1 MTDVPDALPRPTN
14 RPPTSD
20 PVRPPTPAPTPAAP
34 EEPADPSVMTLVE
47 HLSELRRRVFISIL
61 AIALGGIVG
70 FWKAPDVITLLL
82 QPLDQCCGGKVQLL
96 ALGSGFLL
104 YIKVAIVAGIAIGLP
119 VILYEIWAFVAPGLT
134 ERERRSILP
143 LIPLSVVFF
152 VLGLAV
158 AYVTLP
164 FAVQFLAGFQI
175 EGKVEL
181 IPTGEA
187 YFGFVTM
194 LFLVFGLVMEFP
206 ILLVL
211 LSRLGVIKLSVLRKS
226 RRYVF
231 LGIVIF
237 AVVITPGG
245 DPVSP
250 TVMSAVMYALY
261 EFTIFFLDRNKQLQ
275 RDDAQAPTDPD
286 DAGAAADG

>member
-1 MTDVPDALPRPTN
+1 
-14 RPPTSD
+14 
-20 PVRPPTPAPTPAAP
+20 
-34 EEPADPSVMTLVE
+34 MTLVE
-47 HLSELRRRVFISIL
+47 HLSELRRRVFICIV

-82 QPLDQCCGGKVQLL
+82 QPLDPCCGGKVQLL

-104 YIKVAIVAGIAIGLP
+104 YAKIAIVVGIAIGLP

-134 ERERRSILP
+134 PRERRGVLP
-143 LIPLSVVFF
+143 LIPLSIVFF
-152 VLGLAV
+152 VLGLVV

-175 EGKVEL
+175 EGKLEL

-194 LFLVFGLVMEFP
+194 LFLVFGVVMEFP
-206 ILLVL
+206 IVLVL
-211 LSRLGVIKLSVLRKS
+211 LSRLGVIKLSFLRKQ

-245 DPVSP
+245 DPISP

-261 EFTIFFLDRNKQLQ
+261 EFTIFFLARTNRLQ
-275 RDDAQAPTDPD
+275 RDEEETAAGADDAQATAD
-286 DAGAAADG
+286 D

>member
-1 MTDVPDALPRPTN
+1 
-14 RPPTSD
+14 
-20 PVRPPTPAPTPAAP
+20 
-34 EEPADPSVMTLVE
+34 
-47 HLSELRRRVFISIL
+47 
-61 AIALGGIVG
+61 
-70 FWKAPDVITLLL
+70 
-82 QPLDQCCGGKVQLL
+82 
-96 ALGSGFLL
+96 
-104 YIKVAIVAGIAIGLP
+104 
-119 VILYEIWAFVAPGLT
+119 VAPGLT

-275 RDDAQAPTDPD
+275 RDETQTPTDPDDAGSDPD